1 MLSAVEAFLP
11 RKQINYYCGRDT
23 STALSMTVL
32 FFSLFPMPP
41 TLTIDLNC
49 DMGESFGAWT
59 LGHDAALLPFITSA
73 NVACGFHAG
82 DPAVMRAT
90 VRAALAHG
98 VAIGAH
104 PGLPDLVGFG
114 RRNMDISAAEAFDMT
129 VYQLGALQAIAKAE
143 GGALHHLKPHGAL
156 YNMAATNAALAEAL
170 AEAVY
175 KVQPELV
182 FYGLAGSELTKA
194 GEKLGLRTAH
204 EVFADRTYQADGTLT
219 PRRQPNALITDA
231 DAAIAQVLRL
241 VQHGTVRSQQGPE
254 VAIRADTVCLHGDGA
269 HALEFAQRLHQELRA
284 AGVTL
289 QAGAAASTK

>member
-1 MLSAVEAFLP
+1 
-11 RKQINYYCGRDT
+11 
-23 STALSMTVL
+23 
-32 FFSLFPMPP
+32 MPP
-41 TLTIDLNC
+41 TPTVDLNC

-90 VRAALAHG
+90 VRAALAHN

-114 RRNMDISAAEAFDMT
+114 RRNMDISAEEAFDMT
-129 VYQLGALQAIAKAE
+129 VYQLGALQAVVQAE

-156 YNMAATNAALAEAL
+156 YNMAATNAALAEAI

-175 KVQPELV
+175 RVQPELV
-182 FYGLAGSELTKA
+182 LYGLAGSELTKA

-204 EVFADRTYQADGTLT
+204 EVFADRTYQANGTLT
-219 PRRQPNALITDA
+219 PRRQPDALITSA

-241 VQHGTVRSQQGPE
+241 VQHGVVRSQQGPE
-254 VAIRADTVCLHGDGA
+254 VAMRADTVCLHGDGA
-269 HALEFAQRLHQELRA
+269 HALEFAQRLNQELRA
-284 AGVTL
+284 AGVHL
-289 QAGAAASTK
+289 QAEAPATSK